1 MIQNGMIGRNIVVHQ
16 IVNNNEHK
24 FLHKNKKIDKK
35 QLM

>member
-1 MIQNGMIGRNIVVHQ
+1 MIQNGLTGRNIVVYQ

-24 FLHKNKKIDKK
+24 FLHKNKKTDKK